1 MPGTLVALT
10 ATTKEIGGMMR
21 VRLNEA
27 YVDAI
32 REAGLTPL
40 VVPPLPANE
49 LPAIA
54 NAVAGIVLT
63 GGEDV
68 DPAHY
73 AAKPGAATTS
83 AHARR
88 DECELALA
96 RLAHERRIPTL
107 AICRGIQLVNVA
119 FGGTLV
125 QDIPTERPSEIR
137 HDVSEKRTERVHDV
151 RVDPD
156 SKLGR
161 VLGGESI
168 QVNSSH
174 HQAIGK
180 VADRLRVSAR
190 APDGIIEGAE
200 WVADDWWMLA
210 VQWHPEELTRDGK
223 PWDRA
228 LFRAFAAEVGRNRLS
243 AGSR

>member
-1 MPGTLVALT
+1 MTRNPTMPGTLVALT
-10 ATTKEIGGMMR
+10 ATTKDIGGMMR

-27 YVDAI
+27 YVEAV

-40 VVPPLPANE
+40 IVPPLPANE
-49 LPAIA
+49 LSAIA
-54 NAVAGIVLT
+54 DAVAGIVLT

-68 DPAHY
+68 APSHY
-73 AAKPGAATTS
+73 GAVAGAATTS
-83 AHARR
+83 VHAKR

-96 RLAHERRIPTL
+96 RLAHDRRIPTL

-125 QDIPTERPSEIR
+125 QDIPSERPSGIR
-137 HDVSEKRTERVHDV
+137 HDLAEQRAARVHDV

-156 SKLGR
+156 SRLGR
-161 VLGGESI
+161 IVGAETI

-200 WVADDWWMLA
+200 WIAEDWWMLA

-228 LFRAFAAEVGRNRLS
+228 LFKTFAARVSED
-243 AGSR
+243 